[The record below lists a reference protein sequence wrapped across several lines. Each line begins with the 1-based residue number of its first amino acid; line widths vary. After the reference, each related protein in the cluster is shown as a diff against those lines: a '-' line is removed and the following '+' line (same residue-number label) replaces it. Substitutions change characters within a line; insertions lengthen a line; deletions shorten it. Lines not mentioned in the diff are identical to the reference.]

1 MPEENVFTDIEQ
13 TLKTAIESRLSLGG
27 QPVPLRIVTPDPDYI
42 ELELPC
48 VTLQL
53 SDVRRDPPRIVNERR
68 VEKDLDAMTAEIRP
82 RTEPFNLHYVA
93 GIHAGHTRDGRL
105 LIEQLLLLIDE
116 RPLIITEILG
126 REVYLSR
133 DLSFSER
140 SNGRDFFHAFTLIVK
155 TRLEPGEAET
165 VPLVSETAFSA
176 KEV

>member
-1 MPEENVFTDIEQ
+1 MENVFTDIEQ
-13 TLKTAIESRLSLGG
+13 TLKTVLENRLIIGG
-27 QPVPLRIVTPDPDYI
+27 SPVPVRIVTPDPDYV

-53 SDVRRDPPRIVNERR
+53 TDVRRDPPRIVNERR
-68 VEKDLDAMTAEIRP
+68 VEKDLDAMTADIRP

-93 GIHAGHTRDGRL
+93 GIHAERTRDGRL
-105 LIEQLLLLIDE
+105 LIEQLLLLLDE
-116 RPLIITEILG
+116 RPKMTTDVFG

-140 SNGRDFFHAFTLIVK
+140 SNGRDFFHAFTFIVR
-155 TRLEPGEAET
+155 TRLEPGEAEI
-165 VPLVSETAFSA
+165 VPLVAEAVFSA